1 MRKNEF
7 EAPSLFDTNEFR
19 AKQARTRRS
28 RVLDMSELAAT
39 MDGNPSCRRCPL
51 WDGCKHV
58 CIMGEGPVPC
68 DVAVIGESPGPDEDK
83 AGRVWVGPVGQFLR
97 KALEEVGLPPDQVY
111 LSNVLK
117 CKLKTSDGK
126 RIPPTAKEV
135 KACNPYLQAE
145 LREVNPRFVILLG
158 DEALRALTGKGK
170 ITSARGGEIYY
181 EDEDRTFLP
190 TFHPSWVMRDQ
201 RRLDRFWADLEKF
214 VRLIKGEVPA
224 QDIVTRHV
232 LDADTAMECLDALG
246 QAAVI
251 AADIE
256 TTGLVDYRPG
266 ARILSIALCGDGKT
280 GWAIPLDHPYSPWIG
295 DALDALYEE
304 IFRLLYEKQV
314 TNHATKFDLRWLAR
328 LRGFDIWKMAK
339 HPRDTKVISHLLN
352 ENEPK
357 GHHLKQIVRDELG
370 APNYA
375 ADVDFKEGIGPCTI
389 RGDPLSLGDLLDYN
403 AQDAVWTH
411 RLDKLQYGRLL
422 EHPKLARLHNMVLL
436 PAYRAL
442 IEMELNGVYVDPD
455 RLPEHA
461 NDLRKLLGVLQQ
473 RMFEEFGVKLEQ
485 LRNQAFLIN
494 WIYGPPP
501 SGQGVP
507 ITERTEKTKRPV
519 VSEKK
524 LAYDREEYPAIDL
537 YLDIKE
543 VQKLL
548 DTYLGTE
555 QVGTKTKKVKGW
567 PKLID
572 PDTHRLYPY
581 YNPWGT
587 VTGRASAEKPNV
599 QQTAR
604 DPRVRS
610 VICAPPGYKLVSLDY
625 AQIELR
631 VAAAMWDD
639 EPFLRTFAM
648 PDDDPRG
655 DPHRMGAADVLGIPP
670 EQVTKEQRNR
680 VKARHFGY
688 LYGMG
693 APKYQG
699 YAFRNY
705 GVRLT
710 LPEAEEDRRVFFEQ
724 HPGVVEGHELQRR
737 LVREDKQ
744 VESLLGRMR
753 HLPDIDSS
761 DRSVWGYT
769 ERQAI
774 NSPVQATAS
783 DFTYWSMGRIYTP
796 EVLITL
802 GLSGILPRD
811 EVRIVAWIH
820 DALLFEIR
828 EDVVDYYVSMI
839 KQVMEHLPLLELDS
853 SIWFPVPLK
862 VDVEITRCWGD
873 QHE

>member
-1 MRKNEF
+1 MRKDEF
-7 EAPSLFDTNEFR
+7 AAPALFDTDAFR
-19 AKQARTRRS
+19 VKQPRTLRPRAPVDLS
-28 RVLDMSELAAT
+28 ALAVT
-39 MDGNPSCRRCPL
+39 MDGNPNCRRCSL
-51 WDGCKHV
+51 WEGCKSA

-68 DVAVIGESPGPDEDK
+68 DVAVYGESPGPEED
-83 AGRVWVGPVGQFLR
+83 ALRRSWMGPVGKFLR

-117 CKLKTSDGK
+117 CKLKTAADGK
-126 RIPPTAKEV
+126 RIPPTAKQA
-135 KACNPYLQAE
+135 KACAPYREAE
-145 LREVNPRFVILLG
+145 LRNVKPRFIILLG
-158 DEALRALTGKGK
+158 DEALRAFTRKGK
-170 ITSARGGEIYY
+170 ITAARGGEIYDAA
-181 EDEDRTFLP
+181 EDCYYLP
-190 TFHPSWVMRDQ
+190 TYHPSYVMRDQ

-214 VRLIKGEVPA
+214 VQLIRGEAPA
-224 QDIVTRHV
+224 QDVIIRHV
-232 LDADTAMECLDALG
+232 LDADTALECFDALG
-246 QAAVI
+246 KADII

-256 TTGLVDYRPG
+256 TTGLIDYRPE
-266 ARILSIALCGDGKT
+266 ARVLSIALCGDGKT
-280 GWAIPLDHPYSPWIG
+280 GWAIPLDHPQSPWSG
-295 DALDALYEE
+295 DALDAVYEE

-339 HPRDTKVISHLLN
+339 PPRDTKVMSHLLD

-357 GHHLKQIVRDELG
+357 GHHLKPIVRDELG

-375 ADVDFKEGIGPCTI
+375 AGVDFKEGIGPCAL
-389 RGDPLSLGDLLDYN
+389 RGEPLSLGDLLDYN

-411 RLDKLQYGRLL
+411 RLDALQYGRVLQQ
-422 EHPKLARLHNMVLL
+422 PKLARLHRMVLL

-442 IEMELNGVYVDPD
+442 IEMELNGVYVDPE

-461 NDLRKLLGVLQQ
+461 NDLRKLLGTLHQ
-473 RMFEEFGVKLEQ
+473 RMFEEFGVKPESF
-485 LRNQAFLIN
+485 RKQAFLIN

-501 SGQGVP
+501 GGLGIP
-507 ITERTEKTKRPV
+507 ITDRTEKTGRPV

-524 LAYDREEYPAIDL
+524 LAYHRDDCPAIDL

-555 QVGTKTKKVKGW
+555 TEGTKTKKVTGW
-567 PKLID
+567 PKLIS
-572 PDTHRLYPY
+572 PETHRLYPY

-639 EPFLRTFAM
+639 GPFLKTFAAG
-648 PDDDPRG
+648 R
-655 DPHRMGAADVLGIPP
+655 DPHREGAAW
-670 EQVTKEQRNR
+670 VTG
-680 VKARHFGY
+680 KALDAVTYEERSRAKGRHFGY

-705 GVRLT
+705 GLRLT
-710 LPEAEEDRRVFFEQ
+710 LSEAEEDRRVFFEQ
-724 HPGVVEGHELQRR
+724 HPGVVAGHELYRG
-737 LVREDKQ
+737 LAHSDKQ

-753 HLPDIDSS
+753 HLPDIDST
-761 DRSVWGYT
+761 DRGLQSYT
-769 ERQAI
+769 ERQAV
-774 NSPVQATAS
+774 NSPIQSTAS

-796 EVLITL
+796 EVMIAL

-811 EVRIVAWIH
+811 EIRLVAWIH
-820 DALLFEIR
+820 DALLFEVR
-828 EDVVDYYVSMI
+828 EDKVDYYVPKLKEI
-839 KQVMEHLPLLELDS
+839 METLPLLELDAD
-853 SIWFPVPLK
+853 IWFPVPLV
-862 VDVEITRCWGD
+862 VDVETTQCWGD
-873 QHE
+873 KAA